1 MRLLL
6 SAILLLNAL
15 AVAAFDS
22 SRLLEGDLVFVV
34 SDDANNPITRATV
47 HDASALAIDHVAIAH
62 RAPSGEWQVVEA
74 VPRRGVVVTPW
85 SDFEAR
91 VGRVVVGRLIDR
103 SPAIAAVSRAMS
115 YLGTP
120 YDSLFMLDTNSLYC
134 SELVQVCYRDADD
147 APLFPLLNMS
157 FADAKGE
164 ILPYWLEFYH
174 SRGMWVP
181 QGALGSNP
189 AAIARSPLLR
199 LMQ

>member
-34 SDDANNPITRATV
+34 SDDANNPITLATV
-47 HDASALAIDHVAIAH
+47 HDASELAIDHVAIAH

-74 VPRRGVVVTPW
+74 VPRRGVVLTPW

-91 VGRVVVGRLIDR
+91 GGRVVVGRLIDR
-103 SPAIAAVSRAMS
+103 STAIAAVSRAMG

-120 YDSLFMLDTNSLYC
+120 YDSLFMLDTNSMYC
-134 SELVQVCYRDADD
+134 SELVQVCYRDDND

-174 SRGMWVP
+174 SRGMCVP

-189 AAIARSPLLR
+189 AAIARSPLLQ